1 MIRCIWEHN
10 GQDTLLHAID
20 YPGAY
25 TRGGSFDEAA
35 AKMPGEIAS
44 WLRWAGREEPVPVG
58 IAVVED
64 IACTL
69 KVQDADS
76 DVLFESERAPLSIDE
91 YHALKSLALRSA
103 ADFHA
108 LYQSITDPD
117 RTALAPR
124 ETFYGAVPR
133 TAREM
138 YAHTRNVNSYYFGE
152 IGVDIGND
160 GDILS
165 CRERGFEVLEC
176 MPDFLSQPACEGSWG
191 EWWSLRKVLRRFL
204 WHDRIH
210 ARAMVRM
217 AKATF
222 GICDDPFCFDR

>member
-1 MIRCIWEHN
+1 MIRCVWEHN
-10 GQDTLLHAID
+10 GQDTLLHAVD

-25 TRGGSFDEAA
+25 TRGRCFDEAA

-76 DVLFESERAPLSIDE
+76 DVLFAVEREPMTREE
-91 YHALKSLALRSA
+91 YDALKALTLGSA

-108 LYQSITDPD
+108 LYLSIPDPD
-117 RTALAPR
+117 KTAIAPR
-124 ETFYGAVPR
+124 ETFYGALPR

-138 YAHTRNVNSYYFGE
+138 YAHTRQVNSYYFGE
-152 IGVDIGND
+152 IGVDVD
-160 GDILS
+160 SEGDILS
-165 CRERGFEVLEC
+165 CRERGFAALETV
-176 MPDFLSQPACEGSWG
+176 PDFLLQPPCEGSWG
-191 EWWSLRKVLRRFL
+191 EWWSLRKVLRRFI

-222 GICDDPFCFDR
+222 GTCDDPFGFDR